1 MKLKKLL
8 MSSLVLAAVSSM
20 SACSSGT
27 KGQATTKDKNEFTVV
42 NVRFPEST
50 DVYLKEGSIP
60 EATKE
65 AGVKINWDTY
75 TSLEWP
81 DKKGVVL
88 GGGDLPDAFW
98 GNTALQDADIA
109 NNEASFI
116 PLEDYINEDTMP
128 NLAKIFKDDPKMKAI
143 VTNADG
149 HIYSL
154 PSRMTGRA
162 KVGNQ
167 LFINQKWL
175 DNLGLEMP
183 ETVDE
188 FEKVLLAFAK
198 EDADGDGDKTNEVPF
213 TGLGFRMLLP
223 WGIDLSSSPI
233 TWMNYDGEELYYQ
246 PTTDLYKQTI
256 QRMHNLFKEKA
267 IDQEFFTQD
276 WTSLMNKI
284 NEVSVVGVAD
294 NYNPLNMGEER
305 GEYVALP
312 ALTGLDGKKHVMM
325 DQDPYSR
332 NQFVVTQNCKNPE
345 KLLQWVDKM
354 YTEDASVQ
362 TYFGPF
368 GKCTEKND
376 DGTYSLLTNDEGKL
390 QDDYALLNTM
400 RDWAPQYGSEEL
412 DTRIK
417 MLEDQGDGYKH
428 KIAEPLEQYLGEQY
442 PMLNYTSEEQRE
454 LSTLQADIDSFVTS
468 KQAEWVTN
476 GGVEKEWDGYIKQLK
491 QMGLDRFLEIQNA
504 ALKRYNKEL
513 KN

>member
-1 MKLKKLL
+1 MKMKKL
-8 MSSLVLAAVSSM
+8 VM
-20 SACSSGT
+20 SAFIATAVTSLAGCGGGT
-27 KGQATTKDKNEFTVV
+27 KEKATKDKNEFTVV
-42 NVRFPEST
+42 NIRYPEST
-50 DVYLKEGSIP
+50 DVYLKKGSVAD
-60 EATKE
+60 ATKE

-75 TSLEWP
+75 TTLEWP

-116 PLEDYINEDTMP
+116 PLEDYINEKTMP
-128 NLAKIFKDDPKMKAI
+128 NMTKIFKEDPKMRAI

-167 LFINQKWL
+167 LVINQKWL
-175 DNLGLEMP
+175 KNLGLDMP
-183 ETVDE
+183 ETVE
-188 FEKVLLAFAK
+188 ELENVLLAFAK
-198 EDADGDGDKTNEVPF
+198 EDADGDGDKTNEVPY

-223 WGIDLSSSPI
+223 WGIEVSSSPI
-233 TWMNYDGEELYYQ
+233 TWMNYDGKELYYQ

-256 QRMHNLFKEKA
+256 QHMHKLFKEKA

-284 NEVSVVGVAD
+284 TEVSVVGVAD
-294 NYNPLNMGEER
+294 SYNPLGMGKER
-305 GEYVALP
+305 GEYVPLP
-312 ALTGLDGKKHVMM
+312 ALTGLDGKKHVLM

-332 NQFVVTQNCKNPE
+332 NQFVVTKNCENPE

-368 GKCTEKND
+368 GMCTEKND
-376 DGTYSLLTNDEGKL
+376 DGTYTLLTNDEGKL
-390 QDDYALLNTM
+390 QDDYALNNSM
-400 RDWAPQYGSEEL
+400 RDWAPQYGSEAL
-412 DTRIK
+412 DKRIK
-417 MLEDQGDGYKH
+417 MLDDQGDGYKH
-428 KIAEPLEQYLGEQY
+428 KISAPLESYLGEQY
-442 PMLNYTSEEQRE
+442 PMLNYKADEQRE
-454 LSTLQADIDSFVTS
+454 LSTIQADIDSFVTS

-476 GGVEKEWDGYIKQLK
+476 GGVEKEWNDYISQLK
-491 QMGLDRFLEIQNA
+491 QMGLDRFLEIQNN
-504 ALKRYNKEL
+504 ALKRYNEEL